1 MPSLNGLDDDVTPLE
16 ERFRKV
22 LTRADRK
29 SQVMQCLGFCTAD
42 FCTADFCTADF
53 CTADFCTADFWSLLA
68 YESAEQK
75 QTLSN
80 LRLFIS
86 SGLNK

>member
-29 SQVMQCLGFCTAD
+29 SQVMQCLGFCTAN
-42 FCTADFCTADF
+42 
-53 CTADFCTADFWSLLA
+53 FWSLLA
-68 YESAEQK
+68 YESAVQNPK
-75 QTLSN
+75 HCLTCDFHLALVSTQPFPDNSA
-80 LRLFIS
+80 S
-86 SGLNK
+86 MSK